1 MSDNLYKFED
11 VTVEI
16 DYAELKIGK
25 IKDRMY
31 PELERLK
38 ELKKQLE
45 KLEEDLNDYQESL
58 DYFDE
63 KLEKYQKI
71 KESKNMLYASDDV
84 MLELDEKYYIKNGK
98 YYASYRVVPEFRVK
112 RFLGYEQ
119 KKEIINDRSD
129 ASCGLSGEMH
139 CEYYEYT
146 KIIEEPVYDFEWD
159 RNLDYE
165 CISEKKREILFSY
178 IDKELSESQKQMFH
192 EKGECY
198 SNWCKKRWISSVI
211 KKMKDKGYELV
222 DDKYVGIDVIRDAYI
237 FMCSEKYKEDLE
249 EEKFVLTSYNETEE
263 ENSKT
268 MILKK

>member
-16 DYAELKIGK
+16 DYAKLKIDK
-25 IKDRMY
+25 IEDRMY
-31 PELERLK
+31 PKLERLK

-45 KLEEDLNDYQESL
+45 KLEEDLNDSQESL
-58 DYFDE
+58 DYFNE

-84 MLELDEKYYIKNGK
+84 MLTLNEKYYIENGK

-119 KKEIINDRSD
+119 KEEIIHDRSD
-129 ASCGLSGEMH
+129 GSCSLSGEMH
-139 CEYYEYT
+139 CEYYNYK
-146 KIIEEPVYDFEWD
+146 KIIEVPVYDFERKED
-159 RNLDYE
+159 LDYE
-165 CISEKKREILFSY
+165 YVSEEKRELLFSY
-178 IDKELSESQKQMFH
+178 IDKELSDFKKQRFH

-198 SNWCKKRWISSVI
+198 SNWYKWNRLSSVI
-211 KKMKDKGYELV
+211 QRMKDKGYELV

-249 EEKFVLTSYNETEE
+249 EEKFILPSNNENEE
-263 ENSKT
+263 ENNKT
-268 MILKK
+268 MILK